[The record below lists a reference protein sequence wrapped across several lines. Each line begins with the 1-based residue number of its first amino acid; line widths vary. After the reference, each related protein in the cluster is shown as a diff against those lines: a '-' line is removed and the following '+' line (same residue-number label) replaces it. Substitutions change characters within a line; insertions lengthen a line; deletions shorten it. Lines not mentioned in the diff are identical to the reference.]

1 MVIPALLKLAQFGER
16 ETLAWGTYL
25 LRPRHIYITA
35 ADPLLSVDGSWIKNG
50 WPDWNA
56 SMPLQKFPM
65 IEFVTQFNQLVLLA
79 QFNQLVELSNRLN
92 QFSHSWLSSTSWFC

>member
-1 MVIPALLKLAQFGER
+1 
-16 ETLAWGTYL
+16 
-25 LRPRHIYITA
+25 
-35 ADPLLSVDGSWIKNG
+35 
-50 WPDWNA
+50 
-56 SMPLQKFPM
+56 MPLQKFPM